1 MNPSF
6 EQELIDVW
14 RQVLVENA
22 DVVVLGAERYPVQKT
37 PRVVCGRWTLC
48 STEARFGVLSRTRK
62 RNLDRLKWHA
72 PARR

>member
-1 MNPSF
+1 MMNPSF

-48 STEARFGVLSRTRK
+48 
-62 RNLDRLKWHA
+62 
-72 PARR
+72 